1 MVGFRGSGLGFG
13 EGGKKGES
21 LTWSRGFAR
30 SGLCCYR
37 VEKEVAELAAEREWG
52 GTANVAAGG
61 FVWDYLWDWIAGD
74 GLNLFLE

>member
-37 VEKEVAELAAEREWG
+37 VEKEVAELSADRKVENHGQDGHGTSRRGREMPEGPGER
-52 GTANVAAGG
+52 
-61 FVWDYLWDWIAGD
+61 
-74 GLNLFLE
+74 